1 MRDSHRVQFS
11 LKARFICFVVNG
23 GHVCTDRPGLF
34 TDSGRSVCSAS
45 VYRSVSAPRGK
56 PRLLLQCLQ
65 GAFCLRGKVSFSVM
79 QPTSVCGGVMC

>member
-45 VYRSVSAPRGK
+45 VYRSVSAPQAAASASVFAGRVLSQGK
-56 PRLLLQCLQ
+56 SFF
-65 GAFCLRGKVSFSVM
+65 FCNAAYFC
-79 QPTSVCGGVMC
+79 VCGGVMC